1 MIKQI
6 THLAIL
12 AAAALSCSVASAQFT
27 FINPLTDLGI
37 PTGGSGPFSQ
47 TFDISND
54 LGLGSGSVLLNVSNG
69 FTNAGSGSSAFTVSD
84 DEETTFTLSGTTS
97 VFAQV
102 SHGGFLG
109 SPGNNPTGS
118 QSRDGVRGIQSFNLV
133 SSLDG
138 DYQFG
143 STPNFDAIPGGG
155 NFFVDY
161 VGPDTGNLESNSSSF
176 LFESVAPVT
185 SFTVFSNNTGLLN
198 NNFSVGFAQVPE
210 PSSGILF
217 VIATGMIALRRH
229 RRS

>member
-1 MIKQI
+1 MIKKT

-12 AAAALSCSVASAQFT
+12 AAVALSCSVASAQNFT

-37 PTGGSGPFSQ
+37 ATGGSGPFSN
-47 TFDISND
+47 TFDISNE
-54 LGLGSGSVLLNVSNG
+54 LGLGQGSVLLNVSNG
-69 FTNAGSGSSAFTVSD
+69 FTNAGSPSSSFTVSD
-84 DEETTFTLSGTTS
+84 DEETTFTLLGTTD
-97 VFAQV
+97 VLAQV
-102 SHGGFLG
+102 SHGSFLG
-109 SPGNNPTGS
+109 SPGFQTGS

-133 SSLDG
+133 SNLDG

-143 STPNFDAIPGGG
+143 STPNGDAIPGGG

-161 VGPDTGNLESNSSSF
+161 IGPDTGNLEQNSSSF

-185 SFTVFSNNTGLLN
+185 SFTVFSNNTNQLN

-217 VIATGMIALRRH
+217 VFATGLIALRRN

>member
-109 SPGNNPTGS
+109 SPGTTLL
-118 QSRDGVRGIQSFNLV
+118 VRSLVTASGEFRVSTWSPVSMVTINLV
-133 SSLDG
+133 PH
-138 DYQFG
+138 QT
-143 STPNFDAIPGGG
+143 STPSQA
-155 NFFVDY
+155 
-161 VGPDTGNLESNSSSF
+161 
-176 LFESVAPVT
+176 AVT
-185 SFTVFSNNTGLLN
+185 FSLITLVLIQATLSPTAAASCLSRLL
-198 NNFSVGFAQVPE
+198 Q
-210 PSSGILF
+210 
-217 VIATGMIALRRH
+217 
-229 RRS
+229 